1 MARPLLFVSL
11 ALLLACGASPEDRL
25 EAARAALA
33 KGAYA
38 DAAATAGEGLA
49 AGASGATAWRLEL
62 AALEGEARGKDG
74 AAARARIE
82 RLAGEKPDQ
91 VKGPLYVQTAGQLR
105 EAGDAAGAVELLD
118 AGLKRFPG
126 DADLAKAIDA
136 AKASGND
143 AERARLC
150 SLGYLACDDAKPAS
164 GAAAPSGAQAP
175 PAAAEPP
182 KP

>member
-1 MARPLLFVSL
+1 MTRPLLLVSL

-33 KGAYA
+33 KGAYG
-38 DAAATAGEGLA
+38 DAAAAAREGLA
-49 AGASGATAWRLEL
+49 AGAQGAVAWRLEL

-91 VKGPLYVQTAGQLR
+91 VRGPLYVQTAGQLR
-105 EAGDAAGAVELLD
+105 EAGDAPGAIELLD
-118 AGLKRFPG
+118 AGVKRFPG
-126 DADLAKAIDA
+126 DGDIAKAIES
-136 AKASGND
+136 AKASGDD

-150 SLGYLACDDAKPAS
+150 SLGYLACDDAKPS
-164 GAAAPSGAQAP
+164 GGGAAPARP
-175 PAAAEPP
+175 PAEPP